1 MKPAEFLPECISH
14 HIYIYHLLEVIQINL
29 SIVSRDQPLNFRCGE
44 HVQPLRVNDAAE
56 ATNKSCSLLL
66 NLSVH
71 PEVSHQV
78 DVADPAGNG
87 GQRLLLTEEQTA
99 KIC

>member
-1 MKPAEFLPECISH
+1 M
-14 HIYIYHLLEVIQINL
+14 
-29 SIVSRDQPLNFRCGE
+29 QPLG
-44 HVQPLRVNDAAE
+44 VDDAAE
-56 ATNKSCSLLL
+56 ATNESCSLLL

-87 GQRLLLTEEQTA
+87 GQRLLLTLEQTA
-99 KIC
+99 EICYFFLMLYFTCFRL

>member
-1 MKPAEFLPECISH
+1 M
-14 HIYIYHLLEVIQINL
+14 
-29 SIVSRDQPLNFRCGE
+29 QPLG
-44 HVQPLRVNDAAE
+44 VNDAAK
-56 ATNKSCSLLL
+56 ATNESCSLLF

-87 GQRLLLTEEQTA
+87 GQTLLLTERA
-99 KIC
+99 NGKDMMC